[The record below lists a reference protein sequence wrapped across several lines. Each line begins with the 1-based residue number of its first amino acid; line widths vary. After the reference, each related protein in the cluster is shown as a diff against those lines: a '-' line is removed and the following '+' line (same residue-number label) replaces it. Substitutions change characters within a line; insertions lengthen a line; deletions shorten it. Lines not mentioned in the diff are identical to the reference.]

1 MIKQLTSH
9 LLSLLLKVILNF
21 TFVTCRWI
29 ILDEKNILQGNKPK
43 LVCCWHSRSLFVARF
58 FKYKKIKSWG
68 ISSTHKDS
76 QVLARVL
83 LSWDIN
89 LIRGSSS
96 RGWVSVL
103 KKMIILFKDSSTI
116 ITVTSDGPKGPR
128 KIPKMGSVDAAYKHG
143 AEIIAAS
150 GISTHFWT
158 LPSWDKTKI
167 PKPFSTIY
175 IRFLP
180 HTKEK
185 KPSEKSI
192 TKLINNNQEGLDVYI
207 KNIKK

>member
-1 MIKQLTSH
+1 MMTQLTSH
-9 LLSLLLKVILNF
+9 LLSILLKIILNF
-21 TFVTCRWI
+21 SFATCRWI
-29 ILDEKNILQGNKPK
+29 ILDEKNILQGDRPK

-58 FKYKKIKSWG
+58 FKYKKIESWG

-76 QVLARVL
+76 QILARVL

-96 RGWVSVL
+96 RGWVGVL
-103 KKMIILFKDSSTI
+103 KKMIVLFKDSSTI

-128 KIPKMGSVDAAYKHG
+128 KIPKMGSVDTAYKHG

-150 GISTHFWT
+150 GISSRFWT
-158 LPSWDKTKI
+158 LPSWDQTKV

-175 IRFLP
+175 IRFSP
-180 HTKEK
+180 HHKEK

-192 TKLINNNQEGLDVYI
+192 IRLINNNQSSLNAYI
-207 KNIKK
+207 ENTKK